1 MGKAELL
8 MAGVADKVI
17 LLARMEKAPEA
28 VAEAVAEAQAAAAN
42 TEETAD
48 PELFMYAGGNS

>member
-28 VAEAVAEAQAAAAN
+28 VAEAVAEAQAAAN